1 MADSKLKLSIV
12 TALDN
17 AGIKAT
23 EQQIEGLTKS
33 LESNSRKVGS
43 NMKGTFDE
51 VNGSINGMFNGV
63 KTFMKD
69 IAIAIGLTKAAG
81 TAAVKMFE
89 KVEIQGKTTAET
101 IEDAFHSATDSTSK
115 FLFGTS
121 VGDQYKKVT
130 EEAIK
135 AANTQIAGIE
145 TINAK
150 LETQKNKIDDVTQRY
165 IKQRQSVNALNK
177 SLDESDDILYD
188 REQLWMVEQIRATEG
203 EEAARQAQEAL

>member
-23 EQQIEGLTKS
+23 EQQINGLMKSIEDGNRKIGSGLKGSMEG
-33 LESNSRKVGS
+33 VDGS
-43 NMKGTFDE
+43 
-51 VNGSINGMFNGV
+51 VNGMFNGV

-69 IAIAIGLTKAAG
+69 IAIAVGLTKAVG
-81 TAAVKMFE
+81 TTAIKVFE
-89 KVEIQGKTTAET
+89 DVETKGKTAAET
-101 IEDAFHSATDSTSK
+101 IEDAFHSATENTSK

-150 LETQKNKIDDVTQRY
+150 LEKQKNKIDDVTQRY